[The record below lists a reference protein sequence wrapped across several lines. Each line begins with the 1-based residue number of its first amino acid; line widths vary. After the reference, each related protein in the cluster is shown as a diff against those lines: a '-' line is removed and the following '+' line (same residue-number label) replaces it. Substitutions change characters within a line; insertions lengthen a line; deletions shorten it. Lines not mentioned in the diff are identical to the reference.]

1 MLSLILTSPS
11 HRRYLMPLPMILTI
25 IGGLFFLN
33 VALFTKDPAHYEY
46 ARNIFL
52 LWIAIGIWRKP

>member
-1 MLSLILTSPS
+1 MPS
-11 HRRYLMPLPMILTI
+11 VTTLLTI
-25 IGGLFFLN
+25 SGLFFLN
-33 VALFTKDPAHYEY
+33 VALFTKDPLHYEY